1 MIDAQLKSL
10 LRLQKLDLTLLQ
22 LKKEANHI
30 PERKEQLN
38 QRSAHAK
45 GRLEAAKAALRAR
58 DVQIKD
64 LENATEA
71 VRQRINRYK
80 NQQMEVKT
88 NESYKALEHEIAQ
101 CGEEISGLEDQELEL
116 METLD
121 ALKADVRKAEGEV
134 ATAQTAIDE
143 ECNLLDERLE
153 TVRDQFGELKAQ
165 REEMAAEV
173 DEDLLKKYFGH
184 LSSKQ
189 DAYVVPIRQQTCGGC
204 HMKLTPQIL
213 HDVNAM
219 TRLTTCNYCGRLLY
233 DASLLGA

>member
-1 MIDAQLKSL
+1 MIDAQLHAL

-22 LKKEANHI
+22 LKKEAKHI
-30 PERKEQLN
+30 PERKEQLD

-58 DVQIKD
+58 EAQIKE
-64 LENATEA
+64 LENAIEA
-71 VRQRINRYK
+71 VQARINRYK

-101 CGEEISGLEDQELEL
+101 CGEEISALEDQELEL

-121 ALKADVRKAEGEV
+121 GLKADVRKAEGEV
-134 ATAQTAIDE
+134 ENAQTAIDG
-143 ECNLLDERLE
+143 ECKLLDERLDV
-153 TVRDQFGELKAQ
+153 VREQFGELKAR
-165 REEMAAEV
+165 REDMAAEV
-173 DEDLLKKYFGH
+173 DAELLKKYFGH

-189 DAYVVPIRQQTCGGC
+189 DAYVVPVRQQTCGGC

-219 TRLTTCNYCGRLLY
+219 TRLTHCNYCSRLLY
-233 DASLLGA
+233 DPALLDG